1 MLKKLFFDRADRGIV
16 QLIRY
21 GLVVAIAAPIDFGG
35 YVLLATKYDMDYVLA
50 SVISFTAS
58 LIVNYFLCI
67 KWIWT
72 EHSNRQKHVDAMMFF
87 LIGLVGLALTAF
99 LVWIFTSVANLN
111 YIVAKL
117 VTFMIVFVWSFGSRR
132 YLFTGRLLK
141 RKIETA

>member
-1 MLKKLFFDRADRGIV
+1 
-16 QLIRY
+16 
-21 GLVVAIAAPIDFGG
+21 
-35 YVLLATKYDMDYVLA
+35 MDYVLA